1 MSNKNKIKTTQKQ
14 TNVEPKR
21 PKEHI
26 SLYARSWEI
35 QYRPKSTIRI
45 IQKGNNLIKILNAH
59 KALRPKQTWLQPN
72 AKIIIT

>member
-1 MSNKNKIKTTQKQ
+1 MKTTQKQ
-14 TNVEPKR
+14 TNIELNETK
-21 PKEHI
+21 KEYI

-59 KALRPKQTWLQPN
+59 KALRPKQT
-72 AKIIIT
+72 